1 MRTLGKDSETRLR
14 SWETTPTSGSVVHRP
29 ARRHKSLA
37 IKQVECLESK
47 GLGARQPV
55 IKREWDINCGMD
67 RCSEPLP
74 LVCRIKKG
82 GYSPR
87 SGSGVIAEINP
98 QLLEELSCLRT
109 KFPEA
114 GNVFKSPSYVLL
126 TAHSNVYDKA
136 DENVKDEPV
145 AKYIDKLSVV
155 LGNSVELPLS
165 ECVLFV
171 EEDDNRRG
179 LAVSCCGV
187 DSILL
192 SGVRD
197 VKLDYTL
204 RAHGDEKCCI
214 DSNFLILFLNAEVLK
229 RHIISSVQPQR
240 TDVGDHD
247 GYILRWCDEEGA
259 LKEQTIDI
267 HVKETNCSGMHGAD
281 PRPEHSLAQC
291 IEGFRAQQ
299 NIDLVSKESI
309 NPCCIG
315 APIVTPDGSSILG
328 IYVGGRVTTV
338 YGIFELLKGTRL
350 IMPSR
355 LIFMELRLTPF
366 WGLIGL

>member
-1 MRTLGKDSETRLR
+1 MQTPIAYAHTGQGLSAQANPETRLR
-14 SWETTPTSGSVVHRP
+14 SWETTPTSIPSWLRP
-29 ARRHKSLA
+29 ARRRKSLA
-37 IKQVECLESK
+37 IKLV
-47 GLGARQPV
+47 RQPV

-74 LVCRIKKG
+74 LVCRIEKG

-114 GNVFKSPSYVLL
+114 GNVFKSPSFVLL

-136 DENVKDEPV
+136 DEDVKDEPV

-155 LGNSVELPLS
+155 LGNSVKLPLS

-171 EEDDNRRG
+171 EQDDNRRG

-192 SGVRD
+192 CGVRD

-229 RHIISSVQPQR
+229 RHINLVFTSVQPQR
-240 TDVGDHD
+240 TDPGNHD

-267 HVKETNCSGMHGAD
+267 QVKETNCSSMHGATHIQSI
-281 PRPEHSLAQC
+281 PLGSVL
-291 IEGFRAQQ
+291 RAF
-299 NIDLVSKESI
+299 VRSKI
-309 NPCCIG
+309 
-315 APIVTPDGSSILG
+315 SIL
-328 IYVGGRVTTV
+328 
-338 YGIFELLKGTRL
+338 
-350 IMPSR
+350 
-355 LIFMELRLTPF
+355 
-366 WGLIGL
+366 